1 MGNRREIR
9 YRARI
14 TRGSEEAVIEF
25 SRPTVGAVEQFVWEL
40 YEDAGVD
47 AVELEL
53 LGNNNDKHNK

>member
-1 MGNRREIR
+1 MNKTQIQ
-9 YRARI
+9 YKAQV

-40 YEDAGVD
+40 YDLAGVD

>member
-14 TRGSEEAVIEF
+14 TRGRDEAVIEF

-40 YEDAGVD
+40 YDLAGVD

-53 LGNNNDKHNK
+53 IKNKEFK

>member
-14 TRGSEEAVIEF
+14 TRGRETAEIEF
-25 SRPTVGAVEQFVWEL
+25 ARPTVVAVEQFVWEL
-40 YEDAGVD
+40 YDHAGVD

>member
-1 MGNRREIR
+1 MGNRTQIR

-14 TRGSEEAVIEF
+14 TRGRETAEIEF
-25 SRPTVGAVEQFVWEL
+25 ARPTVGAVEKFVWEL
-40 YEDAGVD
+40 YDHAGVD

>member
-14 TRGSEEAVIEF
+14 TRGRDEAEIEF

-40 YEDAGVD
+40 YDAGVD

-53 LGNNNDKHNK
+53 LGDGNDKHNK

>member
-9 YRARI
+9 YRACV
-14 TRGSEEAVIEF
+14 TRGRETAVIEF

-40 YEDAGVD
+40 YDAGVD

-53 LGNNNDKHNK
+53 LGNDDDKHNK

>member
-14 TRGSEEAVIEF
+14 TRGRETAVIEF
-25 SRPTVGAVEQFVWEL
+25 SRPTVHAVEQFVWEL
-40 YEDAGVD
+40 YDAGVD

-53 LGNNNDKHNK
+53 LGNDDDKHNK

>member
-14 TRGSEEAVIEF
+14 TRGRETAEIEF
-25 SRPTVGAVEQFVWEL
+25 SRPTVHAVEQFVWEL
-40 YEDAGVD
+40 YDAGVD

-53 LGNNNDKHNK
+53 LGNDDDKHNK

>member
-1 MGNRREIR
+1 MGNRTQIR
-9 YRARI
+9 YRARV

-25 SRPTVGAVEQFVWEL
+25 ARPTVGAVEQFVWEL

-53 LGNNNDKHNK
+53 LGDGNDKHNK